1 MEGVRGKGS
10 SKVQAG
16 EVTKS
21 KHQGKHRPRSPAS
34 EQRNPSSQR
43 NASGA
48 VRRETGTPDH
58 NDTAPRPLE
67 GLVVMSRFVV
77 TFPQSLDATKSLPQS
92 RKSLPQINI
101 DSAPVAAISFG
112 FVIVRPWT
120 SLFYFRLTAI

>member
-58 NDTAPRPLE
+58 NDQHRGDVA
-67 GLVVMSRFVV
+67 VV
-77 TFPQSLDATKSLPQS
+77 TSE
-92 RKSLPQINI
+92 
-101 DSAPVAAISFG
+101 G
-112 FVIVRPWT
+112 FF
-120 SLFYFRLTAI
+120 LK